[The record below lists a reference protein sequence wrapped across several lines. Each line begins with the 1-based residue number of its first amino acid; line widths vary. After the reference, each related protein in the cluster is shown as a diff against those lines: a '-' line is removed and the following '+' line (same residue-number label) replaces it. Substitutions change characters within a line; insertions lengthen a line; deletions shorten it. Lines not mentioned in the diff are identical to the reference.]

1 MAEHEHL
8 FTPKQAAP
16 LLGMHEKSVRILC
29 AGGKLRH
36 VLLGTNVQPRY
47 KIPESAIDE
56 YLRAHMVRRTA

>member
-1 MAEHEHL
+1 MAEVEL
-8 FTPKQAAP
+8 LLSPKQAGER
-16 LLGMHEKSVRILC
+16 LRMHEKSVRILC

-36 VLLGTNVQPRY
+36 VLLGTAVQPRY